1 MQKKGKIFI
10 MESQNSAIKIKNL
23 IFSYDK
29 KEFLEIN
36 NLEIPAKKITTI
48 LGPSGSGKST
58 FLNLLAG
65 FLPSK
70 AAIEY
75 SPEFEHFGYIMQKN
89 NLYEEISVKKN
100 LWISTKNS
108 LKWRKKVWLLSLR
121 EFAKIKNLP
130 DFGKNSTNFF
140 IEKSDSFWKK
150 IVQKVNFYIFI
161 IKNVKFY
168 YFYIKFCKK
177 QFEIEIK
184 KILRI
189 LEIEDIFEKKAAKI
203 SGGQEQRV
211 AFAKS
216 IIKGDNMIL
225 MDEPFSSL
233 DTKIKEATIKLLL
246 KIKDEFKMTIIL
258 VTHDQND
265 AMKISD
271 KIILLNKG
279 KIIQFSVPE
288 ELFENPN
295 SLFAAKFIG
304 SPEINFLEKTAEKNF
319 YIRGKY
325 VKILPSITKSNGKIL
340 YKKNLAENF
349 FYQIY
354 DIEKNT
360 NLEIVTPIDITGQKV
375 QIEYDQGKIL
385 AFDKEGN
392 RVRD

>member
-1 MQKKGKIFI
+1 
-10 MESQNSAIKIKNL
+10 
-23 IFSYDK
+23 
-29 KEFLEIN
+29 
-36 NLEIPAKKITTI
+36 
-48 LGPSGSGKST
+48 
-58 FLNLLAG
+58 
-65 FLPSK
+65 
-70 AAIEY
+70 
-75 SPEFEHFGYIMQKN
+75 MQKN

-130 DFGKNSTNFF
+130 DFGKNLTNFF

-150 IVQKVNFYIFI
+150 IAQKVNFYIFI

-184 KILRI
+184 KILKI

-216 IIKGDNMIL
+216 IIKGDNMVL

-375 QIEYDQGKIL
+375 QIEYDQSKIL